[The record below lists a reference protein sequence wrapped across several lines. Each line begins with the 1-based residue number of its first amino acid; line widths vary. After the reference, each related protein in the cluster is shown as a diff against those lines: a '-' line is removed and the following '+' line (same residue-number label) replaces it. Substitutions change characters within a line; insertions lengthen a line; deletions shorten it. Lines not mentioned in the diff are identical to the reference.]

1 MGTRETVT
9 GALEPSPAL
18 RRADLLSIITLIAAV
33 LLPVGPVA
41 AWLRGAYSA
50 TDADLR
56 AGVWI
61 LKASVV
67 ALGIAA
73 ILVRRLPQPPAPYP
87 EHPRTDP
94 TSTWIIAGLLA
105 VALALRVYRLDTE
118 LWMDEIFLRTRY
130 APLEFRQLLST
141 YDSQNHQPF
150 YSLLARFSFLVAGG
164 SDWSLRVPALVMGV
178 ASLWALWW
186 FGRRVTSRSE
196 ALVAVAILAVSYH
209 HIWFSQNA
217 RGYTAMM
224 LLTVLS
230 TGTFLRLCEGAGQ
243 ARRLTWTYAVLMALA
258 TYTHLTAAFVAVG
271 HAVTLLLLTPWRS
284 GEARR
289 RATWPAAAVALSAVL
304 TIVMYAPMLPQV
316 WRQITTPTM
325 AGVTV
330 EWTGAGW
337 MVREAL
343 RVLGE
348 GIPGGLLTVAVA
360 LIVLGVGV
368 VSFWRQSRLTTLLMF
383 LPVGVTLVAILAARH
398 NLWPRFFFFAS
409 GFLVLAALRGGFVL
423 VRWLVRWQPERVA
436 VAGAIG
442 VALLSLLTVP
452 RAWQPKQQFR
462 AAMAF
467 IAQERQPGDEVIALD
482 VASEIYRLRGW
493 APDWRSARDV
503 ATLSDTERSARRAW
517 IVFTLPAR
525 LRAVTPELYQ
535 HVSGPRYQVVR
546 IFPATV
552 GGGEIH
558 VLRHDSTSTDD

>member
-1 MGTRETVT
+1 MVTRSATSSDSPGTGWSR
-9 GALEPSPAL
+9 GDAAW
-18 RRADLLSIITLIAAV
+18 AALIAGGL
-33 LLPVGPVA
+33 LLPVAATARWFNATYAASIADVA
-41 AWLRGAYSA
+41 
-50 TDADLR
+50 

-67 ALGIAA
+67 VLALAA
-73 ILVRRLPQPPAPYP
+73 ILLRRLPEAPAP
-87 EHPRTDP
+87 DP
-94 TSTWIIAGLLA
+94 VRVTADTASIWIVAGLLA

-118 LWMDEIFLRTRY
+118 LWMDEIFLRARY

-164 SDWSLRVPALVMGV
+164 SDWSLRVPAVVMGV

-186 FGRRVTSRSE
+186 FARRVTSRNE
-196 ALVAVAILAVSYH
+196 ALLAVAILAVSYH

-230 TGTFLRLCEGAGQ
+230 TGAFLRLCEGTRQ
-243 ARRLTWTYAVLMALA
+243 PRRVTWIYAILMALA

-271 HAVTLLLLTPWRS
+271 HAVALLLVTQWRS

-289 RATWPAAAVALSAVL
+289 RVMWPAAAIALSAVL
-304 TIVMYAPMLPQV
+304 TIVLYAPMLPQV

-330 EWTGAGW
+330 ELTGAGW

-348 GIPGGLLTVAVA
+348 GIPGGLVTVAVA
-360 LIVLGVGV
+360 LIVLSLGI

-383 LPVGVTLVAILAARH
+383 TPVWVTLVAILAARH
-398 NLWPRFFFFAS
+398 NLWPRFFFFAA

-423 VRWLVRWQPERVA
+423 VRALVRWQPERVA
-436 VAGAIG
+436 VAGAAA
-442 VALLSLLTVP
+442 VAILSLVTVP

-462 AAMAF
+462 AAYDF
-467 IAQERQPGDEVIALD
+467 VESERRPGDEVVALD
-482 VASEIYRLRGW
+482 IASEVYRLRGW
-493 APDWRSARDV
+493 ASTWQQGSTREQLAS
-503 ATLSDTERSARRAW
+503 TERSANRTW
-517 IVFTLPAR
+517 IVYTLPAR
-525 LRAVTPELYQ
+525 LRVLTPDLFQ
-535 HVSGPRYQVVR
+535 HLSAPRYQVVR
-546 IFPATV
+546 VYPASV

-558 VLRHDSTSTDD
+558 ILRHDPASGHD